1 MDREFAAF
9 KLLGDKG
16 RRDIIRLLGKKA
28 MTMQEVANQLEINSG
43 TVFRNINSLINAELL
58 IRENH
63 GGRFLY
69 RAKLSY
75 IQAIFDHMMEYFQD
89 EDQTDNEEIAETQA
103 PGLH

>member
-1 MDREFAAF
+1 
-9 KLLGDKG
+9 
-16 RRDIIRLLGKKA
+16 
-28 MTMQEVANQLEINSG
+28 MTMQEVANRLEINSG

-89 EDQTDNEEIAETQA
+89 EDQTDHDKIVETQA